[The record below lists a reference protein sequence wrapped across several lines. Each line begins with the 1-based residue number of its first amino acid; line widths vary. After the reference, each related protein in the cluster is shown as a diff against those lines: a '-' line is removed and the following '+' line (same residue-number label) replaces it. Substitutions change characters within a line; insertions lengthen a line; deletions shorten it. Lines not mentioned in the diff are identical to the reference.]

1 MNSWEVILDVMVL
14 GGLYLF
20 GLWCRILD
28 GGWVIILFY
37 IFYFVFEQ
45 DDMEVEF
52 VLVSVGD
59 VKVIF
64 KQINQIFV

>member
-28 GGWVIILFY
+28 GRWFIILFY